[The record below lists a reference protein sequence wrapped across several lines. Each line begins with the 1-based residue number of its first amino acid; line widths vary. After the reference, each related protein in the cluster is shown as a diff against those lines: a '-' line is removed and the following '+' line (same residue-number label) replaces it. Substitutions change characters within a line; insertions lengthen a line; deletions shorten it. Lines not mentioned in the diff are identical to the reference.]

1 MSFWDKVKENFSK
14 LAYGEESDHDGS
26 SLSKQQRVAKLNEIE
41 KALVV
46 LTAEVIKRSGSMPD
60 NTISVFH
67 NFFNLHFGFK
77 SIKERDSL
85 LTQQL
90 RFSTGQYIKIACKQL
105 KALADNQSLEEMLI
119 FLFAIAASDTFIVEK
134 ERKLLYQ
141 ICLYLGFNDTLFYK
155 IMSLYKDVSSPYAI
169 LEVSE
174 TVTKEELTLA
184 YRKKVL
190 LYHPDSSQL
199 HLSEAEKTRKFLAV
213 KSAFDAIMKE
223 KFQKL

>member
-1 MSFWDKVKENFSK
+1 
-14 LAYGEESDHDGS
+14 
-26 SLSKQQRVAKLNEIE
+26 
-41 KALVV
+41 
-46 LTAEVIKRSGSMPD
+46 
-60 NTISVFH
+60 
-67 NFFNLHFGFK
+67 
-77 SIKERDSL
+77 